1 MISIIYKCA
10 DKTLPFKFIGVALCL
25 LKFNSQWK
33 MHHCIVLCLVILLC
47 VLCKPIIML
56 NTFTIFYVLF
66 LRTNLKKGKQVNFYC
81 RDV

>member
-33 MHHCIVLCLVILLC
+33 DASLYCAVSSYFSSLCSLQAYNYAEHLYNILC
-47 VLCKPIIML
+47 ARTK
-56 NTFTIFYVLF
+56 LF
-66 LRTNLKKGKQVNFYC
+66 
-81 RDV
+81 